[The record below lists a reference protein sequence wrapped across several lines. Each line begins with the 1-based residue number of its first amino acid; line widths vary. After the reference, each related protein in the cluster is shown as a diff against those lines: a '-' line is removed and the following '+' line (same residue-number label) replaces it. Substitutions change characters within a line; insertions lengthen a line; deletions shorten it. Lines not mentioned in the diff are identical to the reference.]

1 MSGLFSRSRDPSPLP
16 LGKMSDINFEW
27 SRLRNALFFRNQSL
41 LRVGLR
47 SLDPQ
52 CNVRNAQLLVWH
64 PKFVEGWSRLIPHQ
78 VATKKHKS
86 TKRCAK
92 SWDFILHDKITTVFD
107 TQNTLRV
114 CHDLCNVRNTQVCSA
129 SKLLSVGNG
138 CVWTRIQKNA
148 EGKTVYDPRW
158 ETCATLFDIH
168 NSLRIGFDYRFLE
181 VATNTQKLKKMREVR
196 DPRCEKCAFFGIQNL
211 WRDGHFSDRTRLQ
224 QKLQQGT
231 IGNVV
236 ECTMYNVVWHLRA
249 ACNCFGAK
257 LEQKRETQKECR
269 ISEIGWLQ
277 CE

>member
-1 MSGLFSRSRDPSPLP
+1 MIPIEKRTV
-16 LGKMSDINFEW
+16 
-27 SRLRNALFFRNQSL
+27 FRNQSL

-64 PKFVEGWSRLIPHQ
+64 PNFVEGWSRLIPHQ

-138 CVWTRIQKNA
+138 CVWTRMQKNA
-148 EGKTVYDPRW
+148 EGKTVYSTRSYDPRW

-196 DPRCEKCAFFGIQNL
+196 DPRCEKCAFFGIRNL
-211 WRDGHFSDRTRLQ
+211 SRDGHFSDRTRLQ

-249 ACNCFGAK
+249 ACNCFCAK